1 MIWVWFGDW
10 LPAIALS
17 HFFRQYLLWASL
29 RQDEKEIIWRQM
41 PLFGIRFMQYLN
53 IFTIKK
59 YFEAFSAAL
68 YHVKLWV
75 SCHFLESWSHWYLKL
90 QHLLVSQDE
99 STRPSN
105 RSYNGGRLTHTWS
118 KSTFRFLAALC
129 SSRTAFPQASKS
141 DVSTVIWPTGVLT
154 W

>member
-1 MIWVWFGDW
+1 
-10 LPAIALS
+10 
-17 HFFRQYLLWASL
+17 
-29 RQDEKEIIWRQM
+29 M

-53 IFTIKK
+53 IFTVKK

-99 STRPSN
+99 NTRPSN
-105 RSYNGGRLTHTWS
+105 RSYNGGRLTHTLS
-118 KSTFRFLAALC
+118 KSTFGFLAALC

-154 W
+154 WLSAVLSIIKLMYETLHGHSIAISIVLSLSY